1 MKKIGLLIPKTN
13 LTVEYELQML
23 FSKGYFDIEKSV
35 FYISKLDYKTNYEE
49 DKSKFLE
56 DLATDINNKKKD
68 LEYLDVDYNA
78 FFCTTSALE
87 NGVEEI
93 NPAISLIEESKLR
106 NVKKC
111 LLITPYNDK
120 LGKEIMKMLED
131 NEIEVIKNINLD
143 LLHTADYFNYGI
155 NKLEK
160 LIKENYLNEYENI
173 IISCTNLP
181 TISVIES
188 LEDRL
193 NTQIISSN
201 SSLFSK
207 IKRDNNI

>member
-23 FSKGYFDIEKSV
+23 FSKGYFDVEKSV
-35 FYISKLDYKTNYEE
+35 FYISKLDYKTNYKE

-68 LEYLDVDYNA
+68 LKYLDVDYNA

-93 NPAISLIEESKLR
+93 NPTISLIEESKLR

-120 LGKEIMKMLED
+120 LGKKIVKMLED

>member
-1 MKKIGLLIPKTN
+1 MRLMYLKPRLKDLTIGSRIAFVRQFRN
-13 LTVEYELQML
+13 LTQEDV
-23 FSKGYFDIEKSV
+23 SEK
-35 FYISKLDYKTNYEE
+35 LGLN
-49 DKSKFLE
+49 
-56 DLATDINNKKKD
+56 
-68 LEYLDVDYNA
+68 VDYNV

-87 NGVEEI
+87 NGIEEV
-93 NPAISLIEESKLR
+93 NPIISLIEESKLR

-111 LLITPYNDK
+111 LLITPYNAK
-120 LGKEIMKMLED
+120 LGKEITKMLED
-131 NEIEVIKNINLD
+131 NKIKIIKNINLD

-160 LIKENYLNEYENI
+160 LIEKNYLKEYENI

-181 TISVIES
+181 TIGVIEN
-188 LEDRL
+188 LEDKL

-201 SSLFSK
+201 SSLFAK

>member
-23 FSKGYFDIEKSV
+23 FNKGYFDVEKSV
-35 FYISKLDYKTNYEE
+35 FYISKLDYKTSYKEN
-49 DKSKFLE
+49 KTKFLE
-56 DLATDINNKKKD
+56 DIATDINNKKKD
-68 LEYLDVDYNA
+68 LEYLNVDYNV

-87 NGVEEI
+87 NEVEEV
-93 NPAISLIEESKLR
+93 NPTISLIEESKLR
-106 NVKKC
+106 NIKKC

-120 LGKEIMKMLED
+120 LGKKIAKILED
-131 NEIEVIKNINLD
+131 NEIKVIKNINLN

-173 IISCTNLP
+173 IISFNLC
-181 TISVIES
+181 
-188 LEDRL
+188 
-193 NTQIISSN
+193 
-201 SSLFSK
+201 K
-207 IKRDNNI
+207 

>member
-23 FSKGYFDIEKSV
+23 FNKGYFDIEKSV
-35 FYISKLDYKTNYEE
+35 FYISKLDYKTNYKE
-49 DKSKFLE
+49 DKSNFLE

-78 FFCTTSALE
+78 FFCTTSALK
-87 NGVEEI
+87 NGVEEV
-93 NPAISLIEESKLR
+93 NPTISLIEESKIR
-106 NVKKC
+106 TVKKC

-120 LGKEIMKMLED
+120 LGKEIAKMLED
-131 NEIEVIKNINLD
+131 NEIRVIKNINLD

-181 TISVIES
+181 TIGVIEN
-188 LEDRL
+188 LEYKL

-201 SSLFSK
+201 SSLFAK

>member
-23 FSKGYFDIEKSV
+23 FSKGYFDIGKSV

-68 LEYLDVDYNA
+68 LKYLDVDYNA

-120 LGKEIMKMLED
+120 LGKEIVKMLED

>member
-56 DLATDINNKKKD
+56 DLATDINNKEKD
-68 LEYLDVDYNA
+68 LKYLDVDYNA

-160 LIKENYLNEYENI
+160 LIKENYLDEYENI

-188 LEDRL
+188 LENRL

>member
-23 FSKGYFDIEKSV
+23 FSKGYYDIEKSV
-35 FYISKLDYKTNYEE
+35 FYISKLDYKTNYKK

-56 DLATDINNKKKD
+56 ELAIDINNKKKD

-93 NPAISLIEESKLR
+93 NPTISLIEESKLR

-111 LLITPYNDK
+111 LLITPYNDQ
-120 LGKEIMKMLED
+120 LGKEIVKMLED
-131 NEIEVIKNINLD
+131 NGIKVIKNINLD

-160 LIKENYLNEYENI
+160 LIKKNYLNEYENI

-181 TISVIES
+181 TIGIIEN
-188 LEDRL
+188 LEYKL

-201 SSLFSK
+201 SSLFAK

>member
-13 LTVEYELQML
+13 LTVEYELQLL

-35 FYISKLDYKTNYEE
+35 FYISKLDYKTNYKE

-68 LEYLDVDYNA
+68 LKYLNVDYNA

-93 NPAISLIEESKLR
+93 NPTISLIEESKLR

-120 LGKEIMKMLED
+120 LGKEIVKMLED
-131 NEIEVIKNINLD
+131 NEIKVIKNINLN
-143 LLHTADYFNYGI
+143 LLHTTDYFNYGI

-160 LIKENYLNEYENI
+160 LRKENYLSEYENI

-181 TISVIES
+181 TIGVIKS

>member
-23 FSKGYFDIEKSV
+23 FSKGYFDVEKSV

-68 LEYLDVDYNA
+68 LKYLDVDYNA

-120 LGKEIMKMLED
+120 LGKEIVKMLED

-160 LIKENYLNEYENI
+160 LIKENYLNEYESI

-181 TISVIES
+181 TISVIDS

>member
-13 LTVEYELQML
+13 LTVEYELQLL

-35 FYISKLDYKTNYEE
+35 FYISKLDYKTNYKE

-68 LEYLDVDYNA
+68 LKYLNVDYNA

-93 NPAISLIEESKLR
+93 NPTISLIEESKLR

-120 LGKEIMKMLED
+120 LGKEIVKMLED
-131 NEIEVIKNINLD
+131 NEIKVIKNINLN
-143 LLHTADYFNYGI
+143 LLHTTDYFNYGI

-160 LIKENYLNEYENI
+160 SIKENYLSEYENI

-181 TISVIES
+181 TIGVIKS

>member
-35 FYISKLDYKTNYEE
+35 FYISKLDYKKNYKE

-87 NGVEEI
+87 NVVKEVKRSKR
-93 NPAISLIEESKLR
+93 NSRKSLDKEKV
-106 NVKKC
+106 VKK
-111 LLITPYNDK
+111 
-120 LGKEIMKMLED
+120 
-131 NEIEVIKNINLD
+131 
-143 LLHTADYFNYGI
+143 
-155 NKLEK
+155 
-160 LIKENYLNEYENI
+160 
-173 IISCTNLP
+173 
-181 TISVIES
+181 
-188 LEDRL
+188 
-193 NTQIISSN
+193 
-201 SSLFSK
+201 
-207 IKRDNNI
+207 

>member
-35 FYISKLDYKTNYEE
+35 FYISKLDYKTNYKK

-56 DLATDINNKKKD
+56 ELAIDINNKKKD

-93 NPAISLIEESKLR
+93 NPTISLIEESKLR

-111 LLITPYNDK
+111 LLITPYNDQ
-120 LGKEIMKMLED
+120 LGKEIVKMLED
-131 NEIEVIKNINLD
+131 NGIKVIKNINLD

-181 TISVIES
+181 TIGVIEN
-188 LEDRL
+188 LEYKL

-201 SSLFSK
+201 SSLFAK

>member
-23 FSKGYFDIEKSV
+23 FSKGYFDVEKSV
-35 FYISKLDYKTNYEE
+35 FYISKLDYKTNYKE

-68 LEYLDVDYNA
+68 LKYFDVDYNA

-93 NPAISLIEESKLR
+93 NPTISLIEESKLR

-120 LGKEIMKMLED
+120 LGKEIVKMLED

>member
-13 LTVEYELQML
+13 LTVEYELQLL

-35 FYISKLDYKTNYEE
+35 FYISKLDYKTNYKE

-68 LEYLDVDYNA
+68 LKYLNVDYNA

-93 NPAISLIEESKLR
+93 NPTISLIEESKLR

-120 LGKEIMKMLED
+120 LGKEIVKMLED
-131 NEIEVIKNINLD
+131 NEIKVIKNINLN
-143 LLHTADYFNYGI
+143 LLHTTDYFNYGI

-160 LIKENYLNEYENI
+160 LIKENYLSEYENI

-181 TISVIES
+181 TIGVIKS

>member
-23 FSKGYFDIEKSV
+23 LSKGYFDVKKSV
-35 FYISKLDYKTNYEE
+35 FYISKLDYKTNYKS
-49 DKSKFLE
+49 DKLKFLE
-56 DLATDINNKKKD
+56 EIANDIHNKKKD
-68 LEYLDVDYNA
+68 LEYLNVDYNV

-87 NGVEEI
+87 NGVEEV
-93 NPAISLIEESKLR
+93 NPIISLIEESRLR

-111 LLITPYNDK
+111 LLITPYNNQ
-120 LGKEIMKMLED
+120 LGKEIAKLLED
-131 NEIEVIKNINLD
+131 NEIKVIKNINLN
-143 LLHTADYFNYGI
+143 LLHTVDYFNYGI

-160 LIKENYLNEYENI
+160 LIKENYLNEFENI

-181 TISVIES
+181 TIGIIEN
-188 LEDRL
+188 LEDSL

-201 SSLFSK
+201 SSLFAK

>member
-1 MKKIGLLIPKTN
+1 MKRIGLLIPKTN
-13 LTVEYELQML
+13 LTVEYELQRL
-23 FSKGYFDIEKSV
+23 FSKGYFNIEKSV
-35 FYISKLDYKTNYEE
+35 FYVSKLDYKISYKE

-56 DLATDINNKKKD
+56 NLATDINNKKKD
-68 LEYLDVDYNA
+68 LKYLGVDYSA

-87 NGVEEI
+87 NGVEEV
-93 NPAISLIEESKLR
+93 NPTISLIEESKIR

-120 LGKEIMKMLED
+120 LGKEVAKMFE
-131 NEIEVIKNINLD
+131 KNGVKVVKIINLD
-143 LLHTADYFNYGI
+143 LLHTADYFNYGV
-155 NKLEK
+155 NKLEN
-160 LIKENYLNEYENI
+160 LIEENYLNEYENI

-181 TISVIES
+181 TIGIIEK
-188 LEDRL
+188 LEYKL

-201 SSLFSK
+201 SSLFVK

>member
-93 NPAISLIEESKLR
+93 NPAISLIEES
-106 NVKKC
+106 KC

>member
-13 LTVEYELQML
+13 LTVEYELQLL

-35 FYISKLDYKTNYEE
+35 FYISKLDYKTNYKE

-68 LEYLDVDYNA
+68 LKYLNVDYNA

-93 NPAISLIEESKLR
+93 NPIISLIEESKLR

-120 LGKEIMKMLED
+120 LGKEIVKMLED
-131 NEIEVIKNINLD
+131 NEIKVIKNINLN
-143 LLHTADYFNYGI
+143 LLHTTDYFNYGI

-160 LIKENYLNEYENI
+160 LIKENYLSEYENI

-181 TISVIES
+181 TIGVIKS

>member
-23 FSKGYFDIEKSV
+23 LSKGYFDVKKSV
-35 FYISKLDYKTNYEE
+35 FYISKLDYKTNYKS
-49 DKSKFLE
+49 DKLKFLE
-56 DLATDINNKKKD
+56 EIANDIHNKKKD
-68 LEYLDVDYNA
+68 FEYLNVDYNV

-87 NGVEEI
+87 NGVEEV
-93 NPAISLIEESKLR
+93 NPIISLIEESRLR

-111 LLITPYNDK
+111 LLITPYNNQ
-120 LGKEIMKMLED
+120 LGKEIAKLLED
-131 NEIEVIKNINLD
+131 NEIKVIKNINLN
-143 LLHTADYFNYGI
+143 LLHTVDYFNYGI

-160 LIKENYLNEYENI
+160 LIKENYLNEFENI

-181 TISVIES
+181 TIGIIEN
-188 LEDRL
+188 LEDSL

-201 SSLFSK
+201 SSLFAK

>member
-1 MKKIGLLIPKTN
+1 MKKIGLLLPKTN

-23 FSKGYFDIEKSV
+23 FSKGYFDVEKSV
-35 FYISKLDYKTNYEE
+35 FYISKLDYKTNYKE
-49 DKSKFLE
+49 DKTKFLE

-87 NGVEEI
+87 NEVEEV
-93 NPAISLIEESKLR
+93 NPTISLIEESKIR
-106 NVKKC
+106 NVEKC

-120 LGKEIMKMLED
+120 LGKEIVKMLED
-131 NEIEVIKNINLD
+131 NEIKVIKNINLD

-160 LIKENYLNEYENI
+160 LIKKNYLNEFENI

-181 TISVIES
+181 TIGVIKN
-188 LEDRL
+188 LEDKL

-201 SSLFSK
+201 SSLFAK

>member
-13 LTVEYELQML
+13 LTVEYELQLL

-35 FYISKLDYKTNYEE
+35 FYISKLDYKTNYKE

-56 DLATDINNKKKD
+56 DLATDINNKKKN
-68 LEYLDVDYNA
+68 LKYLNVDYNA

-93 NPAISLIEESKLR
+93 NPTISLIEESILR

-120 LGKEIMKMLED
+120 LGKEIVKMLED
-131 NEIEVIKNINLD
+131 NEIKVIKNINLN
-143 LLHTADYFNYGI
+143 LLHTTDYFNYGI

-160 LIKENYLNEYENI
+160 LIKENYLSEYENI

-181 TISVIES
+181 TIGVIKS

>member
-35 FYISKLDYKTNYEE
+35 FYISKLDYKTNYKE

-56 DLATDINNKKKD
+56 DLAADINNKKKD
-68 LEYLDVDYNA
+68 LKYLDVDYNA

-120 LGKEIMKMLED
+120 LGKEIVKMLED

>member
-13 LTVEYELQML
+13 LTVEYELQLL

-35 FYISKLDYKTNYEE
+35 FYISKLDYKTNYKE

-68 LEYLDVDYNA
+68 LKYLNVDYNA

-120 LGKEIMKMLED
+120 LGKEITKMLED

-181 TISVIES
+181 TIGVIKS

>member
-35 FYISKLDYKTNYEE
+35 FYISKLDYKTNYKK
-49 DKSKFLE
+49 DKSKFLKE
-56 DLATDINNKKKD
+56 LSIDINNKKKD

-93 NPAISLIEESKLR
+93 NPTISLIEESKLR

-111 LLITPYNDK
+111 LLITPYNDQ
-120 LGKEIMKMLED
+120 LGKEIVKMLED
-131 NEIEVIKNINLD
+131 NGIKVIKNINLD

-160 LIKENYLNEYENI
+160 LIKKNYLNEYENI

-181 TISVIES
+181 TIGVIEN
-188 LEDRL
+188 LEYKL

-201 SSLFSK
+201 SSLFAK

>member
-13 LTVEYELQML
+13 LTVEYELQMF
-23 FSKGYFDIEKSV
+23 FSKGYFKIEKSV
-35 FYISKLDYKTNYEE
+35 FYISKLDYKANYKE

-56 DLATDINNKKKD
+56 ELAIDINNKKKD
-68 LEYLDVDYNA
+68 LEYLNVDYNA
-78 FFCTTSALE
+78 FFCTASALE
-87 NGVEEI
+87 NEVGEV
-93 NPAISLIEESKLR
+93 NPIISLIEESKIR

-111 LLITPYNDK
+111 LLKTPYNNK
-120 LGKEIMKMLED
+120 LGKEISKMLEE
-131 NEIEVIKNINLD
+131 NGIKVIKNINLD
-143 LLHTADYFNYGI
+143 LLHTADYFNYGV

-160 LIKENYLNEYENI
+160 LIEENYLNEYENI

-181 TISVIES
+181 TIGIIEE
-188 LEDRL
+188 LEYKL

-201 SSLFSK
+201 SSLFAK

>member
-35 FYISKLDYKTNYEE
+35 FYISKLDYKTNYKE
-49 DKSKFLE
+49 DKTKFLE

-68 LEYLDVDYNA
+68 LKYLDVDYNA

-93 NPAISLIEESKLR
+93 NPTISLIEESKLR

-120 LGKEIMKMLED
+120 LGKEIVKMLED

>member
-160 LIKENYLNEYENI
+160 LIKENYINEYENI

>member
-23 FSKGYFDIEKSV
+23 FSKGYFDVEKSV
-35 FYISKLDYKTNYEE
+35 FYISKLDYKTNYKE

-68 LEYLDVDYNA
+68 LKYLDVDYNA

-93 NPAISLIEESKLR
+93 NPTISLIEESKLR

-120 LGKEIMKMLED
+120 LGKEIVKMLED

-181 TISVIES
+181 TIGVIKS

>member
-23 FSKGYFDIEKSV
+23 FSKGYYDIEKSV
-35 FYISKLDYKTNYEE
+35 FYISKLDYKTNYKK
-49 DKSKFLE
+49 DKSKFLKE
-56 DLATDINNKKKD
+56 LAIDINNKKKD

-87 NGVEEI
+87 NGVEEV
-93 NPAISLIEESKLR
+93 NPTISLIEESKIR

-111 LLITPYNDK
+111 LLITPYNDQ
-120 LGKEIMKMLED
+120 LGKEIVKMLED
-131 NEIEVIKNINLD
+131 NGIKVIKNINLD

-181 TISVIES
+181 TIGVIEN
-188 LEDRL
+188 LEYKL

-201 SSLFSK
+201 SSLFAK

>member
-1 MKKIGLLIPKTN
+1 MR
-13 LTVEYELQML
+13 LTKARVQGYR
-23 FSKGYFDIEKSV
+23 SIIDTGYFDVEKSV
-35 FYISKLDYKTNYEE
+35 FYISKLDYKTNYKE

-68 LEYLDVDYNA
+68 LKYLDVDYNA

-93 NPAISLIEESKLR
+93 NPTISLIEESKLR

-120 LGKEIMKMLED
+120 LGKEIVKMLED

-160 LIKENYLNEYENI
+160 LIKENYLSEYENI

-181 TISVIES
+181 TIGVIKS

>member
-23 FSKGYFDIEKSV
+23 FSKGYFDVEKSV
-35 FYISKLDYKTNYEE
+35 FYISKLDYKTNYKE
-49 DKSKFLE
+49 DKLKFLE

-68 LEYLDVDYNA
+68 LKYLDVDYNA

-120 LGKEIMKMLED
+120 LGKEIVKMLED

-160 LIKENYLNEYENI
+160 LIKKNYLNEYENI

>member
-35 FYISKLDYKTNYEE
+35 FYISKLDYKTNYKEN
-49 DKSKFLE
+49 KSKFLE

-87 NGVEEI
+87 NGVEEV
-93 NPAISLIEESKLR
+93 NPTISLIEESKIR
-106 NVKKC
+106 NIKRC

-120 LGKEIMKMLED
+120 LGKEIAKLLED
-131 NEIEVIKNINLD
+131 NEIKVIKNINLD
-143 LLHTADYFNYGI
+143 LLHTTAYFNYGI
-155 NKLEK
+155 SKLEK
-160 LIKENYLNEYENI
+160 LIKENYLDEYENI

-181 TISVIES
+181 TIGVIEN
-188 LEDRL
+188 LEYKL

-201 SSLFSK
+201 SSLFAK

>member
-13 LTVEYELQML
+13 LTVEYELQLL

-68 LEYLDVDYNA
+68 LKYLDVDYNA

-87 NGVEEI
+87 NGIEEI
-93 NPAISLIEESKLR
+93 NPTISLIEESKLR

-120 LGKEIMKMLED
+120 LGKEIVKMLED

-188 LEDRL
+188 LEGRL

-207 IKRDNNI
+207 I

>member
-68 LEYLDVDYNA
+68 LKYLDVDYNA

-93 NPAISLIEESKLR
+93 NPAISLIEESKLK
-106 NVKKC
+106 NVKK
-111 LLITPYNDK
+111 
-120 LGKEIMKMLED
+120 MF
-131 NEIEVIKNINLD
+131 IN
-143 LLHTADYFNYGI
+143 
-155 NKLEK
+155 
-160 LIKENYLNEYENI
+160 
-173 IISCTNLP
+173 
-181 TISVIES
+181 
-188 LEDRL
+188 
-193 NTQIISSN
+193 N
-201 SSLFSK
+201 S
-207 IKRDNNI
+207 I